1 MATYVKNT
9 WESGDTITAALMN
22 HIEEGIETIDNNLV
36 SLDTTLTQEGDA
48 AEAKAVGEQLNIKAN
63 VDGYYEELTS
73 GSAEQLLSSK
83 FTEDGVP
90 YVYRKTGGSLDV
102 GNRKMEQIVGGTIVW
117 NQLYTQG
124 PNDVSTTDK
133 NVTVIDN
140 RNGSYT
146 VSTTADGASETFS
159 LALRPNLVRKGTH
172 VYFKGGA
179 NLTKGVRITDGWSG
193 WNLDMNYGRDYGV
206 FRRTDVSEN
215 YVGYSNFTL
224 YIPQGTVI
232 AEPVTYWPQ
241 FCDLTMMF
249 GATVANYLYSLQSGT
264 SNAGAEIFKSM
275 FRLNHYAYNE
285 GELMS
290 VKVSQHETIG
300 FNQWDE
306 EWEQGTFSTST
317 GANISRTDQI
327 RSKNLIPV
335 IPGATYYFST
345 SNGAAW
351 TMFLDENGNIVN
363 PPTLDNSA
371 SWLSSGH
378 CIGIANRTFTMPLD
392 AHYIRFYI
400 TQSYGGTYKND
411 ICLNLSWT
419 GYRNGEYEPYS
430 KHIYALQENLTLRGV
445 PKLDANNH
453 IYYDGDTYEA
463 NGTVTRRYGVVD
475 LGTLS
480 WSYNST
486 YTVFIGAGL
495 NLQSTSNA
503 KHGICSK
510 YPEFN
515 VWITDPSWASAD
527 KFISLGANDNYI
539 RIKDTAYTDSNTFA
553 AAMSGV
559 MLVYELATPTTEQVA
574 SYPEVQTVDDFGTER
589 FVDTRAVAIPV
600 GHTTKYMSNLRDKL
614 QHLPDLADSDG
625 LYMVK
630 QANGQMTLT
639 SSPLPAAPSQNGT
652 YILKCTVSNG
662 TPTYSW
668 EVQS

>member
-9 WESGDTITAALMN
+9 WESGDTITAVLMN

-48 AEAKAVGEQLNIKAN
+48 AEAKAVGEQLNTKAN

-102 GNRKMEQIVGGTIVW
+102 GNRKLEKIVGGTVVW
-117 NQLYTQG
+117 NQLVQ
-124 PNDVSTTDK
+124 VAASSTTQ
-133 NVTVIDN
+133 NGVTITAN
-140 RNGSYT
+140 
-146 VSTTADGASETFS
+146 ADGSVVFDGTATGNVLFNAYPASPIPTGHVILITGCPSGGSTASYF
-159 LALRPNLVRKGTH
+159 LADGYGIGTYDIGKGKVYRVSGTQQSTIAQHRIQSGTVCDNLV
-172 VYFKGGA
+172 FKPQIFD
-179 NLTKGVRITDGWSG
+179 LTK
-193 WNLDMNYGRDYGV
+193 
-206 FRRTDVSEN
+206 
-215 YVGYSNFTL
+215 
-224 YIPQGTVI
+224 
-232 AEPVTYWPQ
+232 
-241 FCDLTMMF
+241 MF
-249 GATVANYLYSLQSGT
+249 GATIADYVLSLDTANSG
-264 SNAGAEIFKSM
+264 AGLAWFRSM
-275 FRLNHYAYNE
+275 FPLYNYAYNE

-290 VKVSQHETIG
+290 VQATQHETVG

-306 EWEQGTFSTST
+306 EWELGTFGTSS
-317 GANISRTDQI
+317 GADISRTDQI

-351 TMFLDENGNIVN
+351 TMFFDENGNIVN

-371 SWLSSGH
+371 SWLTSGY
-378 CIGIANRTFTMPLD
+378 CIGITNRTFTMPQN

-400 TQSYGGTYKND
+400 TQSYGGTYKHD

-430 KHIYALQENLTLRGV
+430 KHTRALQENLTLRGV

-463 NGTVTRRYGVVD
+463 DGTVTRRYDIID

-480 WSYNST
+480 WSYNSSLALFYSNIADAKYYGDSKGGPCVCGNYDTTFGKVYSGWSGFPDKSISCGNT
-486 YTVFIGAGL
+486 YSIGSL
-495 NLQSTSNA
+495 NL
-503 KHGICSK
+503 C
-510 YPEFN
+510 
-515 VWITDPSWASAD
+515 V
-527 KFISLGANDNYI
+527 
-539 RIKDTAYTDSNTFA
+539 KDTSYTDA
-553 AAMSGV
+553 AAFKVAMSGV
-559 MLVYELATPTTEQVA
+559 MLVYELATPTTEQA
-574 SYPEVQTVDDFGTER
+574 APYPEVQTVDDFGTER
-589 FVDTRAVAIPV
+589 FVDSRPVAIPV
-600 GHTTKYMSNLRDKL
+600 GHSTKYMSNLRDKL
-614 QHLPDLADSDG
+614 QHLPDLAASDG
-625 LYMVK
+625 DYMIH

-639 SSPLPAAPSQNGT
+639 PSPLPAAPSQNGT
-652 YILKCTVSNG
+652 YVLKCIVSNG

>member
-22 HIEEGIETIDNNLV
+22 HIEEGLETIDNHLV

-48 AEAKAVGEQLNIKAN
+48 AEAKAVGEQLNTKAN

-102 GNRKMEQIVGGTIVW
+102 GNRKLEKIVGGTIVW
-117 NQLYTQG
+117 NQLVQITAS
-124 PNDVSTTDK
+124 STTQ
-133 NVTVIDN
+133 NGVTITAN
-140 RNGSYT
+140 
-146 VSTTADGASETFS
+146 ADGSIVFDGTATGNVLFNAYPASPITPGHVILIAGCPSGGSTASYFLADGYGTGAYDIGKGKVYKTF
-159 LALRPNLVRKGTH
+159 GTQQTTIAQH
-172 VYFKGGA
+172 
-179 NLTKGVRITDGWSG
+179 RI
-193 WNLDMNYGRDYGV
+193 
-206 FRRTDVSEN
+206 
-215 YVGYSNFTL
+215 
-224 YIPQGTVI
+224 
-232 AEPVTYWPQ
+232 
-241 FCDLTMMF
+241 
-249 GATVANYLYSLQSGT
+249 QSGT
-264 SNAGAEIFKSM
+264 VCDNLVFKPQIYDLTQMFGTAIADYVLSLDTANSGAGLAWFRSM
-275 FRLNHYAYNE
+275 FPNAVYTYNP

-290 VKVSQHETIG
+290 VQTTQHETVG

-306 EWEQGTFSTST
+306 EWEQGTFGTSS
-317 GANISRTDQI
+317 GDNIARTDQI

-351 TMFLDENGNIVN
+351 TMFFDENQEIVDA
-363 PPTLDNSA
+363 PTLDNSA
-371 SWLSSGH
+371 SWLASGR
-378 CIGIANRTFTMPLD
+378 CVGISNRTFTMPQN

-400 TQSYGGTYKND
+400 TQSYGNTYKND

-430 KHIYALQENLTLRGV
+430 KHTYALRENLTLRGI

-463 NGTVTRRYGVVD
+463 DGTVTRRYGVVD

-539 RIKDTAYTDSNTFA
+539 RIKDTAYTDANTFA

-574 SYPEVQTVDDFGTER
+574 SYPEVQTVNDFGTER
-589 FVDTRAVAIPV
+589 FIDTRAVAIPV
-600 GHTTKYMSNLRDKL
+600 GHSTKYMSNLRDKL

-652 YILKCTVSNG
+652 YVLKCIVSNG

>member
-22 HIEEGIETIDNNLV
+22 HIEEGLEIIDNHLV

-48 AEAKAVGEQLNIKAN
+48 AEAKAVGEQLNTKAN

-83 FTEDGVP
+83 FTEDGAP

-102 GNRKMEQIVGGTIVW
+102 GNRKLEKIVGGTIVW
-117 NQLYTQG
+117 NQLVQITAS
-124 PNDVSTTDK
+124 STTQ
-133 NVTVIDN
+133 NGVTITAN
-140 RNGSYT
+140 
-146 VSTTADGASETFS
+146 ADGSVVFDGTATGNVLFNAYPASPIPTGHVILITGCPNGGSTASYFLADGYGSGAYDIGRGKVYKTF
-159 LALRPNLVRKGTH
+159 GTQT
-172 VYFKGGA
+172 
-179 NLTKGVRITDGWSG
+179 LTIAQHRI
-193 WNLDMNYGRDYGV
+193 
-206 FRRTDVSEN
+206 
-215 YVGYSNFTL
+215 
-224 YIPQGTVI
+224 
-232 AEPVTYWPQ
+232 
-241 FCDLTMMF
+241 
-249 GATVANYLYSLQSGT
+249 QSGT
-264 SNAGAEIFKSM
+264 VCDNLVFKPQIFDLTKMFGTTIADYVLSLDTANSGAGLTWFRSM
-275 FRLNHYAYNE
+275 FPNAVYAYNE

-290 VKVSQHETIG
+290 VQTTQHETIG

-306 EWEQGTFSTST
+306 EWEQGTFGTSS

-351 TMFLDENGNIVN
+351 TMFFDENRNIVN
-363 PPTLDNSA
+363 PPILDNSA
-371 SWLSSGH
+371 SWLTSGY
-378 CIGIANRTFTMPLD
+378 CIGITNRTFTIPLN

-400 TQSYGGTYKND
+400 TQSYGGTYKHD

-430 KHIYALQENLTLRGV
+430 KHTYALQENLTLRGI

-463 NGTVTRRYGVVD
+463 DGTITRRYGVVD

-559 MLVYELATPTTEQVA
+559 MLVYELAAPTTEQAA

-589 FVDTRAVAIPV
+589 FIDTRAVAIPV
-600 GHTTKYMSNLRDKL
+600 GHSTKYMSNLRDKL
-614 QHLPDLADSDG
+614 QHLPDLANSDG

-652 YILKCTVSNG
+652 YVLKCTMSNG